1 MKKRL
6 NCLTTVHLSVQGG
19 GTEPWEGGLGSPGVL
34 AAGTIPKSQ
43 AGNSPGLYPV
53 GGQEHLQSTSSPS
66 ASARATTAVC
76 VCVAP
81 TLLAWGWIAGNYSW
95 ELLLLLLLTLAS
107 GYPSP
112 AWGLSVFFCSPFRVV
127 STLFPSRNQSAASF
141 RNCGQHL
148 KNQRRMETLW
158 KITKMGV
165 RLH

>member
-1 MKKRL
+1 MEARSHGKVAWAL
-6 NCLTTVHLSVQGG
+6 PGFWQQ
-19 GTEPWEGGLGSPGVL
+19 EPSPRARQETPQDCTLWEGRNTSGAPPHQQL
-34 AAGTIPKSQ
+34 Q
-43 AGNSPGLYPV
+43 
-53 GGQEHLQSTSSPS
+53 QEPQ
-66 ASARATTAVC
+66 RC

-107 GYPSP
+107 GCPSP